1 MVQLQEKW
9 DYEVELKELQT
20 VEVPTGKIIHSKLAT
35 LDSESGNVLGLVSS
49 SFNLIQNKVLYDA
62 LTELGSELDLK
73 IQKIDVVKNRRATIF
88 KCGFGD
94 KSDQIIPMSSEPN
107 DRVKFGVEAFNS
119 FDSSLGGGCFR
130 FFANRLACLNGMV
143 MSSDISKISFSSLGS
158 RWTNNDLKESIQN
171 RLTPILNTAQI
182 WNRWAQITPNRTKV
196 GELFAGNLGKEASK
210 DLLEKYDASADQT
223 IWGLYNI
230 LTYYITHDVKTEDP
244 SNLRLRQWN
253 LERIASKFYE
263 SDLN

>member
-1 MVQLQEKW
+1 MVQEKW

-20 VEVPTGKIIHSKLAT
+20 VEVPTGKIIQSKLAT
-35 LDSESGNVLGLVSS
+35 LDRETGSVLGLVSS
-49 SFNLIQNKVLYDA
+49 SYNLIQNRVLYDA
-62 LTELGSELDLK
+62 MMEVSTELDFK
-73 IQKIDVVKNRRATIF
+73 VQNINVVKNRRATIF
-88 KCGFGD
+88 KFGFGD
-94 KSDQIIPMSSEPN
+94 KVDQLVPMSSQPN
-107 DRVKFGVEAFNS
+107 DRVKFGVEVFNS

-130 FFANRLACLNGMV
+130 FFANRLACLNGMT
-143 MSSDISKISFSSLGS
+143 MPSDISKISFSSLGNKWS
-158 RWTNNDLKESIQN
+158 NTDLKESIQN
-171 RLTPILNTAQI
+171 RITPILNVAQT
-182 WNRWAQITPNRTKV
+182 WNRWAQIIPNRTKV
-196 GELFAGNLGKEASK
+196 GELFAGSLSKEASK
-210 DLLEKYDASADQT
+210 ELLEKYDAHLDQT